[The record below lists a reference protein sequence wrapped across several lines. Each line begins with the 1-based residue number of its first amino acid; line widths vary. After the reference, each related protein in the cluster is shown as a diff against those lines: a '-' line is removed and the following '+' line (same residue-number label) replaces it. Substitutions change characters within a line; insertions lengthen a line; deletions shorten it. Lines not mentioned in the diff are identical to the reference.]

1 MYRKNSG
8 KFDVQV
14 SNKKCIHAH
23 MRKHCRIK
31 VGGDSMQA
39 GEVVANHNSHSERKT
54 MPSIINE
61 IITVFSHADGKVH
74 SIITG
79 K

>member
-14 SNKKCIHAH
+14 SNKKCIHAP

-31 VGGDSMQA
+31 VGGDSTEA
-39 GEVVANHNSHSERKT
+39 GEVVANHNKLPFREED
-54 MPSIINE
+54 NA
-61 IITVFSHADGKVH
+61 FDYQ
-74 SIITG
+74 
-79 K
+79 